1 MIYSYILNFTIEAR
15 FIQNTKTSTTD
26 DTIQLK
32 TQVFL
37 LKEDEPNFVPIT
49 LLVLLYREYEK
60 RKRS

>member
-1 MIYSYILNFTIEAR
+1 MIYSYKLNFTIEAR
-15 FIQNTKTSTTD
+15 FIQKTKTSTTG

-49 LLVLLYREYEK
+49 LLVLLYGEYEK